1 MLCGDWSSGGV
12 NMDMYL
18 KHLDRPRLYINGCS
32 GSPLSYSSAYQPTS
46 TWVKLSAVRTGSTLK
61 FLVNDVEQ
69 ASTTCTG
76 TISARQVLPWQLLG
90 GNTAQT
96 PPGYLDEFKHQG
108 HRPDDHLLTDAVSR
122 NLSSIERAP
131 TPHHCLRFI
140 WSSSAIW

>member
-1 MLCGDWSSGGV
+1 M

-76 TISARQVLPWQLLG
+76 TISATVEHINVGDLTVL
-90 GNTAQT
+90 
-96 PPGYLDEFKHQG
+96 KC
-108 HRPDDHLLTDAVSR
+108 LT
-122 NLSSIERAP
+122 LTTEQQ
-131 TPHHCLRFI
+131 
-140 WSSSAIW
+140 